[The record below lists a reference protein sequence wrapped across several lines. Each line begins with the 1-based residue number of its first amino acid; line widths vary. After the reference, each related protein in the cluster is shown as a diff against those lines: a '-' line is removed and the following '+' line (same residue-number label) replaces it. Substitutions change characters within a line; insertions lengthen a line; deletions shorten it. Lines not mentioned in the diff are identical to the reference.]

1 MRIKEA
7 GEKLKVCGY
16 TILKWIK
23 KGQLKATRK
32 PPEHGG
38 HWYWDVTQEALD
50 DYLKIYN

>member
-16 TILKWIK
+16 TILKWIQQGK
-23 KGQLKATRK
+23 IEATRK

-50 DYLKIYN
+50 DYLKLYN